1 MARIRNIERGT
12 QHVKVHPTEVD
23 CYFQYVDTPTGE
35 RLVHLTTFGSETRV
49 SQPKSSQ
56 SLQLD
61 RAAAKALREV
71 LDQAFPGLDAE

>member
-23 CYFQYVDTPTGE
+23 CYFQYVTTPAGE
-35 RLVHLTTFGSETRV
+35 RLLHLTTFGSESRA

-61 RAAAKALREV
+61 RAGAKTLRDV
-71 LDQAFPGLDAE
+71 LDHAFPGLDQA